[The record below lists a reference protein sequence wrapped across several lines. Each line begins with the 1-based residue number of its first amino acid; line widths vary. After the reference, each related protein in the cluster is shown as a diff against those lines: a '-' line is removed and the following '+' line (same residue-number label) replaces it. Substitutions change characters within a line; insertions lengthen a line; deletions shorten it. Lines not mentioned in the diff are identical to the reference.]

1 MNKWLILFC
10 AFIVFISACGDKTR
24 EIEELAAK
32 CRKGDSEACKE
43 LADIAKNA
51 KWLNDRVVAVEKLSD
66 QKILADI
73 AKYDEARTVRLSA
86 IEKLTDQIIL
96 AYIAKNDKEE
106 FVRQSAIQ
114 NPNLTDQK
122 LLADIAENDKD
133 GGVRGAA
140 LEKLSDQKIL
150 MYFVQDKE
158 NPDRWWAI
166 KKLTDQ
172 TMLAKIALEDSFD
185 GDIAFRKLRDQAQIE
200 KTGEVNKDRLVRLIY
215 KFISAFDSVPTE
227 HRERLMKEL
236 FPAIRVFIYPSVVSA
251 VGDIVSIRTEYTST
265 SRYYIGI
272 GASGGQMKGELF
284 GSTIKVQ
291 KLTEPLSCTWC
302 TDFPSGASSLYFLP
316 AEVNANDLV
325 RELFEKIT
333 DQALLTDIAK
343 NDKNT
348 GIRIAATEKLVDH
361 TVAQAIFADIA
372 RNNEYSKVREA
383 DIEKLTD
390 QKLLANIAKSF
401 VDYKVCEAAVK
412 NPNLTDQALLADI
425 AKNETTYI
433 GVREA
438 AVHKLT
444 DLTMLTEI
452 AKNGKVSEIRIYAA
466 DRLID
471 QTVAQAVFADIAKNN
486 KDWEVREAAVR
497 RLTSQALLADIA
509 RNDKEDS
516 VRETAEKRLK
526 ELKGK

>member
-24 EIEELAAK
+24 EIEELATK

-185 GDIAFRKLRDQAQIE
+185 GDIAFRKLRAQAQLE

-215 KFISAFDSVPTE
+215 KFISAFESVPNKR
-227 HRERLMKEL
+227 REDLMMTIL
-236 FPAIRVFIYPSVVSA
+236 PAIRVLNYPDVILA
-251 VGDIVSIRTEYTST
+251 VGEIISIKTEYTEIVRSYT
-265 SRYYIGI
+265 GSL
-272 GASGGQMKGELF
+272 SGKKEGEIF
-284 GSTIKVQ
+284 SCWIKVQ
-291 KLTEPLSCTWC
+291 KLSEPISYTWK
-302 TDFPSGASSLYFLP
+302 TDFPFVTHSLDFLP
-316 AEVNANDLV
+316 SVVNPMDLIRNQFGKINDN
-325 RELFEKIT
+325 K
-333 DQALLTDIAK
+333 LL
-343 NDKNT
+343 
-348 GIRIAATEKLVDH
+348 
-361 TVAQAIFADIA
+361 ADIA
-372 RNNEYSKVREA
+372 INCDIHDFRLTAVKNLKDQSLLGDIANKNCDPSIRILAVERLTDQKILADLANNVKDEEISKAALGRM
-383 DIEKLTD
+383 TD
-390 QKLLANIAKSF
+390 QKLLAEI
-401 VDYKVCEAAVK
+401 VK
-412 NPNLTDQALLADI
+412 NKENIERVRKTALGLLFD
-425 AKNETTYI
+425 KT
-433 GVREA
+433 
-438 AVHKLT
+438 
-444 DLTMLTEI
+444 
-452 AKNGKVSEIRIYAA
+452 
-466 DRLID
+466 LI
-471 QTVAQAVFADIAKNN
+471 TVIAKNN
-486 KDWEVREAAVR
+486 
-497 RLTSQALLADIA
+497 I
-509 RNDKEDS
+509 
-516 VRETAEKRLK
+516 
-526 ELKGK
+526 